1 MPVKVIKIKICGITS
16 IQDMQCAVHY
26 GADAIGFVFVPESS
40 RCVSISQA
48 LAITKA
54 CPPFLIK
61 VGLFVNANVDLIQ
74 DHLKILNLD
83 LLQFHGDE
91 DLESNSFCKQFNK
104 NFIKALKVNSQ
115 LQNQEDQVQA
125 ILKSM
130 SNYPDASGFLLDT
143 FDPNCPNQHGGTGK
157 KFNWEIFKNIKSPK
171 PLILAGGLTPE
182 NIQEAIKTTQSH
194 SGSNLYAVD
203 VSSGVESAPGIK
215 SPEKIKA
222 FCEQLRYLKLI

>member
-104 NFIKALKVNSQ
+104 NFIINYKIFIKVKIY
-115 LQNQEDQVQA
+115 LVRIE
-125 ILKSM
+125 K
-130 SNYPDASGFLLDT
+130 
-143 FDPNCPNQHGGTGK
+143 
-157 KFNWEIFKNIKSPK
+157 
-171 PLILAGGLTPE
+171 
-182 NIQEAIKTTQSH
+182 
-194 SGSNLYAVD
+194 
-203 VSSGVESAPGIK
+203 
-215 SPEKIKA
+215 KIK
-222 FCEQLRYLKLI
+222 FVCNNS